1 MDPRPVEGPVK
12 KDDREIMNILEA
24 FDLTGCAHSAAALA
38 GCDPKTVRHW
48 VARRDQGL
56 PVAGPARRE
65 RLIDPFLDKVEE
77 WVDRSKGQMR
87 ADKVHERLVAVG
99 FEGDERTTRRAVAEA
114 KARWREGKRRT
125 YRPWIT
131 EPGMWCQ
138 FDWGVGPLV
147 PWAGGPPRATLLFC
161 LWLAWSRFRVAPIR
175 DKTMPTVF
183 AALDVTLDVTLRRLG
198 GAPTYVLTDIQ
209 REDGHR

>member
-1 MDPRPVEGPVK
+1 
-12 KDDREIMNILEA
+12 MNILEA

-56 PVAGPARRE
+56 PVAGRARRE

-114 KARWREGKRRT
+114 KARWREGETAHVSAVDHRA
-125 YRPWIT
+125 
-131 EPGMWCQ
+131 GH
-138 FDWGVGPLV
+138 VV
-147 PWAGGPPRATLLFC
+147 P
-161 LWLAWSRFRVAPIR
+161 V
-175 DKTMPTVF
+175 
-183 AALDVTLDVTLRRLG
+183 RLG
-198 GAPTYVLTDIQ
+198 SRAVGAVGGWAAAGDA
-209 REDGHR
+209 